1 MTQPGASWREDFDA
15 LLGLGSNIGD
25 KAHNI
30 KQAIELLTADG
41 DIRLMRASKI
51 YRTEPWG
58 DVVQDWFAN
67 ACIAVAT
74 ELPAE
79 TLLERCLGVEQL
91 MKRVRR
97 ERWGPRIIDVDVL
110 VYRDTVSMD
119 PSLMLPHPRIMQ
131 RAFVLAPLA
140 DIAPDLVIGG
150 KTVADGLA
158 QVDRKGVAPL
168 DE

>member
-1 MTQPGASWREDFDA
+1 MTQAGASWREDFDA

-25 KAHNI
+25 KVHNI
-30 KQAIELLTADG
+30 EQAIELLTADG
-41 DIRLMRASKI
+41 DIRLVRASRI

-67 ACIAVAT
+67 ACIAVQTDLSPEA
-74 ELPAE
+74 
-79 TLLERCLGVEQL
+79 LLERCLGVEQH

-110 VYRDTVSMD
+110 VYRDTASMD
-119 PSLMLPHPRIMQ
+119 PNLMLPHPRIMQ

-140 DIAPDLVIGG
+140 DIAPGLVLGG
-150 KTVADGLA
+150 RTVADGLA
-158 QVDRKGVAPL
+158 QVDRKGVVPL
-168 DE
+168 E